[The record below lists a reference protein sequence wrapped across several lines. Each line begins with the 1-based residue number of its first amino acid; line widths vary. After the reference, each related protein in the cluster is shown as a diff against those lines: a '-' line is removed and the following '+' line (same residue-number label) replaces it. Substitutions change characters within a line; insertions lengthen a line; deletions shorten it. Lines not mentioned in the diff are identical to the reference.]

1 MKKALVLQVLCWL
14 VVAFLFTVL
23 SPVVVHGQTPKNPST
38 VAFTASADHTAIT
51 KYVIGYFL
59 PGGQDPVTTADL
71 GKPTP
76 DTVAGCGAPAPC
88 IQVTVN
94 TMPLSFAA
102 NYTAKVKAVAGTAE
116 SAWSEPSNPFDRVP
130 GPPSKPVVK

>member
-1 MKKALVLQVLCWL
+1 MKPWIIVALALGLFVAAPATAQV
-14 VVAFLFTVL
+14 
-23 SPVVVHGQTPKNPST
+23 PKNPS
-38 VAFTASADHTAIT
+38 VATFTASADHASIT

-59 PGGQDPVTTADL
+59 PGASDPVTTADL

-76 DTVAGCGAPAPC
+76 DASLVCTVTLN
-88 IQVTVN
+88 V
-94 TMPLSFAA
+94 MPLTFAA

-116 SAWSEPSNPFDRVP
+116 SVWSEPSNPFDRVP